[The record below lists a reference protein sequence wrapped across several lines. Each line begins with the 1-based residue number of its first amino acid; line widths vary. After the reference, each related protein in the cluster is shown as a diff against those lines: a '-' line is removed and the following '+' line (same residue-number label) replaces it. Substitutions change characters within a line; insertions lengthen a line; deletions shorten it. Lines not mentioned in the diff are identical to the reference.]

1 MTGADLL
8 YLMAAPFFA
17 PPFLYKM
24 LVRGKYR
31 LSSRG
36 MLGLDLKG
44 EPWGSRDAVAPRLW
58 LHAVSVGE
66 VVAGKAILAEWARFR
81 PDTRI
86 VASTVTE
93 TGQQKARDL
102 LTEAD
107 EFTFFPLDLTPVV
120 TRFLNWYDPQVY
132 VMMETEIWPNFLR
145 QAARRGTKVFLAN
158 GKLSDSSFRR
168 WERFHK
174 LLQGTFD
181 AITAAA
187 VQTEQDREKFVRLL
201 GRPDDVLVTGNCK
214 FDSSGTPITPAE
226 HAGFLDRLRIPTDA
240 PVIVAGST
248 HPGEEEIV
256 LNAWTAVRGRI
267 PDCRLILAPRH
278 PERFDAVARLLR
290 ERGIRFS
297 RFTSPDAS
305 NPEAVLVDTI
315 GVLARLYGLGR
326 VAVMCGTFVPIGG
339 HNLLEAA
346 VHGIPV
352 VYGPHMHKQPELM
365 RLFGPTEGGI
375 QIQAAELSAVLER
388 LLTDE
393 GERSRRGAA
402 ALKAASLSRGSA
414 RRTVEFFKKYLER
427 A

>member
-278 PERFDAVARLLR
+278 PERFDAVAR
-290 ERGIRFS
+290 
-297 RFTSPDAS
+297 
-305 NPEAVLVDTI
+305 
-315 GVLARLYGLGR
+315 
-326 VAVMCGTFVPIGG
+326 
-339 HNLLEAA
+339 
-346 VHGIPV
+346 
-352 VYGPHMHKQPELM
+352 
-365 RLFGPTEGGI
+365 
-375 QIQAAELSAVLER
+375 
-388 LLTDE
+388 
-393 GERSRRGAA
+393 
-402 ALKAASLSRGSA
+402 
-414 RRTVEFFKKYLER
+414 
-427 A
+427 